1 MLTLVG
7 IKLAAISAD
16 DTRRIPVTP
25 IQQPLATDVI
35 VTLQG
40 SAAVINRM
48 LKNAQM
54 QGKMQA
60 MGSPLLTPLGY
71 SERVLSL
78 TEETK

>member
-35 VTLQG
+35 VILQG
-40 SAAVINRM
+40 SAAIINM
-48 LKNAQM
+48 LQNAQM
-54 QGKMQA
+54 QSKMQA
-60 MGSPLLTPLGY
+60 ISSPLLTPLCY
-71 SERVLSL
+71 SESVLYL

>member
-25 IQQPLATDVI
+25 IQQALATDVI

-40 SAAVINRM
+40 SAGIINRM
-48 LKNAQM
+48 LKKTHRCKARCKQ
-54 QGKMQA
+54 
-60 MGSPLLTPLGY
+60 
-71 SERVLSL
+71 
-78 TEETK
+78 